1 MELQFEDP
9 VKAQLTFG
17 PCLSTLRS
25 LIHYSDGSYTR
36 SGILDEP
43 NGGHVSYILT
53 HPSKYLWMQTT
64 LDNGNKPDHVNMKNL
79 PSSTSVSNSTRR
91 QDTQLED
98 YCKQSWPFCVAT
110 LTGTYSV
117 KNPAV
122 YVLLMLTAPGDGL
135 TYLILLSRFAKKRPR
150 MLMASTRRPPMASI
164 DMIVFTHSY
173 KIALPAFLLP
183 SVFVATCPRNNGQ
196 SWSTMVEK

>member
-1 MELQFEDP
+1 
-9 VKAQLTFG
+9 
-17 PCLSTLRS
+17 
-25 LIHYSDGSYTR
+25 
-36 SGILDEP
+36 
-43 NGGHVSYILT
+43 
-53 HPSKYLWMQTT
+53 
-64 LDNGNKPDHVNMKNL
+64 MKHL
-79 PSSTSVSNSTRR
+79 PSSTVVSNSTSR
-91 QDTQLED
+91 QDAQLED
-98 YCKQSWPFCVAT
+98 YCKQSWPLFGFRV
-110 LTGTYSV
+110 TGTCSV

-122 YVLLMLTAPGDGL
+122 YILLMLTAPGDGL

-150 MLMASTRRPPMASI
+150 MLMASTRRPPIASI